1 MSEALSTK
9 MLDSPE
15 IAQAELDERQ
25 KDNSQEEID
34 RREGELSP
42 LDALATFMRPG
53 VIIPPYAPACHITN
67 GRHLHACDQ
76 KVKHFSDTDDFKRLE
91 LTGENTVIDLV
102 KAPFSDLDSQIHV
115 VQSRTLVK
123 KRSGGPLMNTTS
135 NMASE
140 SKLLPTY
147 NSLPTGKDSVK
158 IIKCHPRQAQQSTR
172 FIRCL
177 RSFDELL

>member
-1 MSEALSTK
+1 MSETLSIK

-15 IAQAELDERQ
+15 TAQAEVDERQ
-25 KDNSQEEID
+25 KHYSQEEID
-34 RREGELSP
+34 GLEGELSP

-53 VIIPPYAPACHITN
+53 VIIPPYPPACHITN
-67 GRHLHACDQ
+67 
-76 KVKHFSDTDDFKRLE
+76 DTDDFKRLE
-91 LTGENTVIDLV
+91 LTGENTIIDLV

-115 VQSRTLVK
+115 VQSRTLFK
-123 KRSGGPLMNTTS
+123 KRSQGPLLNTTS
-135 NMASE
+135 NMALE

-147 NSLPTGKDSVK
+147 NSLPTGKDSAK
-158 IIKCHPRQAQQSTR
+158 IIKCLPHQAQQSTR